1 MDYNAL
7 CGFIR
12 DNFADRIEIMPD
24 ADMKRFTT
32 FRIGG
37 KADLALFP
45 SDRDSLVSLL
55 RYVTENN
62 IKYAVIGNGSNVLFS
77 DEGYRGVVIITT
89 QMKNYCFGEDL
100 LVCDAGAPLTQIAVN
115 AVRSGYEG
123 YAFACGIPGSIG
135 GAVFMNA
142 GAYEGQIS
150 DILVYSEYYDLKTG
164 EICRMNA
171 DEHEFD
177 YRHSSYM
184 GSDKIILSAAFK
196 LEKAKD
202 PESVIALMNEHIKAR
217 RDKQPLEYP
226 SAGSVFKR
234 YPGYF
239 TAKLID
245 QAGLKGFCVG
255 GAQVSE
261 KHAGFIVNKGD
272 ATAKDVCELI
282 DIIKKAIFEREGIN
296 IECEVRKI
304 D

>member
-1 MDYNAL
+1 MNYDAL
-7 CGFIR
+7 CGFIK
-12 DNFADRIEIMPD
+12 DNFADQVDIMPN

-37 KADLALFP
+37 PADIALFP
-45 SDRDSLVSLL
+45 KTRESLIAVL
-55 RYVTENN
+55 RYVNDKNVRYT
-62 IKYAVIGNGSNVLFS
+62 VIGNGSNVLFD

-89 QMKNYCFGEDL
+89 QMKNYSFEGDI

-115 AVRSGYEG
+115 AVRNGYEG

-142 GAYEGQIS
+142 GAYEGEIK
-150 DILVYSEYYDLKTG
+150 DILLYSDYYDLKSG
-164 EICRMNA
+164 EVCRMSA
-171 DEHEFD
+171 PEHCFA
-177 YRHSSYM
+177 YRHSIYM
-184 GSDKIILSAAFK
+184 GSDKIILSAAFALK
-196 LEKAKD
+196 KADD
-202 PESVIALMNEHIKAR
+202 PAACVALMEEHIKAR

-245 QAGLKGFCVG
+245 DAGLKGYSVG

-261 KHAGFIVNKGD
+261 KHAGFIINRGN
-272 ATAKDVCELI
+272 ATCEDVCELI
-282 DIIKKAIFEREGIN
+282 DIIKKAIFEREGIM
-296 IECEVRKI
+296 IECEVRKVE
-304 D
+304 

>member
-1 MDYNAL
+1 MNYNAL
-7 CGFIR
+7 CEFINN
-12 DNFADRIEIMPD
+12 NFADQVEIMPN

-37 KADLALFP
+37 TADIALFP
-45 SDRDSLVSLL
+45 KSRESLVGILG
-55 RYVTENN
+55 YVTENN
-62 IKYAVIGNGSNVLFS
+62 IKYIVIGNGSNVLFA
-77 DEGYRGVVIITT
+77 DEGYKGVVIITT
-89 QMKNYCFGEDL
+89 QMKNYTFDDEM

-115 AVRSGYEG
+115 AVRAGYEG

-150 DILVYSEYYDLKTG
+150 DILLYSDYYDLNTG
-164 EICRMNA
+164 EVRRMTA
-171 DEHEFD
+171 EEHEFD

-196 LEKAKD
+196 LNKAENAD
-202 PESVIALMNEHIKAR
+202 TVVALMNDHIKAR
-217 RDKQPLEYP
+217 KEKQPLEYP
-226 SAGSVFKR
+226 SAGSTFKR

-245 QAGLKGFCVG
+245 EAGLKGHTVG

-261 KHAGFIVNKGD
+261 KHAGFIINRGD
-272 ATAKDVCELI
+272 ATARDVCELI
-282 DIIKKAIFEREGIN
+282 EVIKKAIFEREGIN
-296 IECEVRKI
+296 IECEVRI
-304 D
+304 IE